1 MNCCKE
7 KPIIELPAGEKLCKQ
22 HFTEYF
28 ENKVFKTITK
38 FDLIGKQEN
47 LGVAISGGKDS
58 LTLLHILNKLSKQ
71 NPKIK
76 ITAIAIDEGIK
87 NYRDK
92 SLITAEEFCKKNN
105 VKLNIYSFEKEFG
118 MPLDNM
124 LKVLDVK
131 PCTICGIFRRYL
143 LNKKSK
149 ELGFTKLATGHN
161 LDDECQSIMMN
172 QFKNNIHLSARLGPM
187 GGIGSSTMKNDTIKN
202 YNNYLSKNNTIIKEN
217 KSINFN
223 KIINNENN
231 NNTNNK
237 NNLVNNEN
245 NKKINNDE
253 NSNANFVQRIKP
265 LYLCTEK
272 EVATYAFINKIL
284 DEFNECPNVIKSYR
298 AQIRDML
305 NDLEA
310 KFSGTKYAIV
320 NSFLQ
325 ILPNLKQRFK
335 EGEIDYCSNCNEPAS
350 KDKCN
355 ACKYV
360 EKLNKAKTI
369 EIKNNI

>member
-1 MNCCKE
+1 MNCCNE
-7 KPIIELPAGEKLCKQ
+7 KPIIELPAGEKLCKK

-28 ENKVFKTITK
+28 ENKVFRTITR
-38 FDLIGKQEN
+38 FDLLGKEEN

-58 LTLLHILNKLSKQ
+58 LTLLTILNKLSKQ
-71 NPKIK
+71 NPKINL
-76 ITAIAIDEGIK
+76 TAILIDEGIN

-105 VKLNIYSFEKEFG
+105 IKLNIYSFEKEFG

-124 LKVLDVK
+124 LKILDVK

-172 QFKNNIHLSARLGPM
+172 QFKNNIQASARLGPI
-187 GGIGSSTMKNDTIKN
+187 GGINNNN
-202 YNNYLSKNNTIIKEN
+202 YNNKNDSMI
-217 KSINFN
+217 
-223 KIINNENN
+223 
-231 NNTNNK
+231 NK
-237 NNLVNNEN
+237 NNNKINETKNNLKN
-245 NKKINNDE
+245 GNKKIKLNE
-253 NSNANFVQRIKP
+253 WFVQRIKP

-272 EVATYAFINKIL
+272 EVTTYAFINKIL
-284 DEFNECPNVIKSYR
+284 DEFNECPNIAKSYR
-298 AQIRDML
+298 AEIRDML

-310 KFSGTKYAIV
+310 KFPETKHAIV

-325 ILPNLKQRFK
+325 ILPDLKQRFK
-335 EGEIDYCSNCNEPAS
+335 EGGVNYCKQCNEPAS

-360 EKLNKAKTI
+360 EKLEKAKI
-369 EIKNNI
+369 EV